1 MNRIKQIITRT
12 GVALIVTVLLTL
24 VISAPAFA
32 GDNKV
37 YPGSACLP
45 QSPTDASN
53 FFRAGGVARVG
64 SDRFNTSIHCPVVR
78 DITSTAGGGGPDA
91 FIDVKGSGFNR
102 NTCELRTYTVTGELH
117 QNRGDDDGTLE
128 SIGNGALR
136 YRIDNIPQIDQGAY
150 EVACRMPQNTQLVRY
165 SISE

>member
-1 MNRIKQIITRT
+1 MNQIKQIITRT
-12 GVALIVTVLLTL
+12 GVALVVTVLLTL

-45 QSPTDASN
+45 QSPTDAEN
-53 FFRAGGVARVG
+53 FFRSGGVARIG
-64 SDRFNTSIHCPVVR
+64 SNRFRTSIHCPVVR
-78 DITSTAGGGGPDA
+78 DVTSTADGGGPDA

-102 NTCELRTYTVTGELH
+102 DTCELRTYRVTGELY
-117 QNRGDDDGTLE
+117 QARGDDDGGLE
-128 SIGNGALR
+128 PIGNGTLR

-150 EVACRMPQNTQLVRY
+150 EVACRMPMDTQLVRY
-165 SISE
+165 SVGE